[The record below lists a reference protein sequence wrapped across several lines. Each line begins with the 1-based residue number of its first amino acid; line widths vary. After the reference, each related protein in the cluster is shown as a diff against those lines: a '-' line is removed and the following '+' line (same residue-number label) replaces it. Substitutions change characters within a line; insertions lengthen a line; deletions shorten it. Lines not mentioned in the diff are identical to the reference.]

1 MTCEYT
7 LPTDSVLFRTS
18 IEHFLFEIFDYQE
31 ECENGAKVFVIV
43 FVFMQTAI
51 DGTGVV
57 FV

>member
-1 MTCEYT
+1 MRIYFANRFCTFSNVY
-7 LPTDSVLFRTS
+7 RT
-18 IEHFLFEIFDYQE
+18 FLFAIFDYQE